1 MIGIQF
7 NLNVIGNKLIKSA
20 RTEQPKSAK
29 VYICLIKY
37 AHMKIYTSKITIFI
51 LKVFYSG
58 CNIYK
63 VVLYI
68 CAPNDSKGDYI
79 VKNVSL
85 CKFGFK
91 RKITHSSFQRCKTFH
106 ITRTITNKT
115 DGNIPHVFVDFDM
128 FYKSAHHF
136 LYLVWR
142 AWNTK
147 LLAKCQ

>member
-1 MIGIQF
+1 VGYISICF
-7 NLNVIGNKLIKSA
+7 ISYCSCYVKSF
-20 RTEQPKSAK
+20 
-29 VYICLIKY
+29 
-37 AHMKIYTSKITIFI
+37 TSLKRRMTYLSFETKFTKRNIF
-51 LKVFYSG
+51 
-58 CNIYK
+58 
-63 VVLYI
+63 
-68 CAPNDSKGDYI
+68 YI

-91 RKITHSSFQRCKTFH
+91 RKISHSSFQRCKTFH

-136 LYLVWR
+136 LYPVWR